1 MIVVHHPSCG
11 ALEGGGVGG
20 SLPFGLSPKF
30 CKIRGGGT
38 GVEGSVNLKPEL
50 FAYFV

>member
-11 ALEGGGVGG
+11 ALEGGGWGVACLLDFHPNSAKSGEV
-20 SLPFGLSPKF
+20 
-30 CKIRGGGT
+30 